1 MEAAENG
8 GAPTGPAA
16 VAGVAVVL
24 RADPAGIEYTSGQL
38 AEVSER
44 GEVQVARVS
53 VAVRK
58 ADSAATDG
66 VHPAGLQVLSMSP
79 FGTAESRVNART
91 AELDRGLYVLPVSP
105 FVTAESRVNA
115 WTAELDHGLYI
126 LPADLFVPTPAR
138 DGAIV
143 RAGDARLD
151 NGFYILPV
159 SPFATA
165 MSEVIAKSVIGDNGL
180 FILPCDGALAGD
192 PPRQRLA
199 LLTCGGH
206 PASCTGE
213 FRPITV

>member
-44 GEVQVARVS
+44 GEV
-53 VAVRK
+53 
-58 ADSAATDG
+58 
-66 VHPAGLQVLSMSP
+66 QVLSMSP